1 MNLNDA
7 KNIKIERSAVD
18 NWRYD
23 LLPRHKLPLPMIPL
37 SILTGGHC
45 CFAKKGPV
53 TVLLNESCLAVCRS
67 CRSHCIQVQCPVIYK
82 PVLLS
87 SILSFFSAPTTHH
100 FHSTTILKKY
110 FYSKNL
116 QIFIAII
123 CFHLTM
129 LVSYIIKREILHQ
142 A

>member
-7 KNIKIERSAVD
+7 KNIKMKRSTVD
-18 NWRYD
+18 NWSYD
-23 LLPRHKLPLPMIPL
+23 LLPWHKLPLPMIHL
-37 SILTGGHC
+37 SILTGGRC
-45 CFAKKGPV
+45 SFAKKRPV

-67 CRSHCIQVQCPVIYK
+67 SRSHCIQVECPVIYK

-87 SILSFFSAPTTHH
+87 GILSFFLAPTTHH
-100 FHSTTILKKY
+100 FHTTTILKKY
-110 FYSKNL
+110 FYSENL

-123 CFHLTM
+123 CFHLTV
-129 LVSYIIKREILHQ
+129 LVPYIIKREILHQ